1 MTTNP
6 IDPPPGEPS
15 SVFFHLCP
23 KCFRAVPASSGEH
36 YCLNDGQ
43 RLLEA
48 CPQCGTRITSP
59 YARHCGHCGKALL
72 REAAHVLKGGP

>member
-6 IDPPPGEPS
+6 IESSHGEPPN
-15 SVFFHLCP
+15 VIFRLCP
-23 KCFRAVPASSGEH
+23 KCFRAVPASSGER

-59 YARHCGHCGKALL
+59 YARHCGHCGTRFQNVK
-72 REAAHVLKGGP
+72 LKLASET